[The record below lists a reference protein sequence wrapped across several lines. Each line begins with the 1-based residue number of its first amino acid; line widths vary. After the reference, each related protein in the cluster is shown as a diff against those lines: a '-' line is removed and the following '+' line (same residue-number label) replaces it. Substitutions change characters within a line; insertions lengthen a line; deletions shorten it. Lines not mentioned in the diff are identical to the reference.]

1 MTALTTQEIKVASVM
16 QRWAELLPFEP
27 PDAYLVN
34 RLVFQHNVETVMYA
48 VQEIALK
55 RVKMNGQM
63 ERPYALRLF
72 GAVCC
77 SVTRAKKQHRLEP
90 RN

>member
-1 MTALTTQEIKVASVM
+1 MNSILPSTELESVS
-16 QRWAELLPFEP
+16 QLWNELLPFDL
-27 PDAYLVN
+27 PDKFTINLML
-34 RLVFQHNVETVMYA
+34 RQHGLETVMYGVEETA
-48 VQEIALK
+48 VK
-55 RVKMNGQM
+55 RSKLGGQM

-77 SVTRAKKQHRLEP
+77 SVTRAKKQHRSEP